1 MTHLTSDHIDYI
13 TKDITYR
20 GVVVEGI
27 REELIDHICD
37 GVESE
42 MAKGTRFIDAYHKVL
57 HAFGH
62 NTGLRNVQKD
72 ILQSKNQ
79 TSRLMIRKFLI
90 V

>member
-1 MTHLTSDHIDYI
+1 MAYLTTDHIDYI

-42 MAKGTRFIDAYHKVL
+42 MAMELGSSTLITKFFTPSATTQASEMFKKI
-57 HAFGH
+57 FCS
-62 NTGLRNVQKD
+62 QKIKLPD
-72 ILQSKNQ
+72 L
-79 TSRLMIRKFLI
+79 
-90 V
+90 